1 MGNSSDV
8 SRVLF
13 ITEIDAFFNAIPG
26 AEHRKW
32 GERFAAHVV
41 DGSPIWRIVRVV
53 PVHAP
58 PSTVSQSRASTSASV
73 TAKDGAELVFADE
86 DEDSM
91 SAEDPM
97 AAAIRKALEGGFEM
111 PAKVAPRAPRRPSGI
126 QFDGVDV
133 FEADAFGDASA
144 PGGLVFPSNENEN
157 ENENEDE
164 DGDEDGEDAAS
175 SSAGGSDET
184 DDGGIDLSQYPPGS
198 KVVTDWKGE
207 PMVIT
212 PGDKLPFAS

>member
-1 MGNSSDV
+1 M
-8 SRVLF
+8 F

-58 PSTVSQSRASTSASV
+58 PSNTGSSASQSRASTSAS
-73 TAKDGAELVFADE
+73 DGAELVFADA

-91 SAEDPM
+91 VGEDPM

-126 QFDGVDV
+126 QFDGVET

-144 PGGLVFPSNENEN
+144 PGGLVFPSSNEDENEN
-157 ENENEDE
+157 ENEN
-164 DGDEDGEDAAS
+164 EDGEDAAS

-198 KVVTDWKGE
+198 KVVTNWKGE

>member
-1 MGNSSDV
+1 M
-8 SRVLF
+8 F

-144 PGGLVFPSNENEN
+144 PGGLVFPSSNDDENEN
-157 ENENEDE
+157 GNEDE
-164 DGDEDGEDAAS
+164 DEDGEDAAS

-198 KVVTDWKGE
+198 KVVTDWKGD

>member
-1 MGNSSDV
+1 M
-8 SRVLF
+8 F

-58 PSTVSQSRASTSASV
+58 PSTVSQSRASTSAS
-73 TAKDGAELVFADE
+73 DGAELVFADA

-91 SAEDPM
+91 PAEDPM

-144 PGGLVFPSNENEN
+144 PGGLVFPSSSSDD
-157 ENENEDE
+157 ENEDE
-164 DGDEDGEDAAS
+164 NEDGEDAAS

-212 PGDKLPFAS
+212 PGDKLPFVS

>member
-1 MGNSSDV
+1 MGNWSDV

-26 AEHRKW
+26 AEHRRW

-53 PVHAP
+53 PVHVP
-58 PSTVSQSRASTSASV
+58 PSNTGGSVSQSRASTSAS
-73 TAKDGAELVFADE
+73 DGAELVFADA

-91 SAEDPM
+91 PAEDPM

-157 ENENEDE
+157 ENEDE
-164 DGDEDGEDAAS
+164 NEDGEDAAS

-198 KVVTDWKGE
+198 KVVTDWKGD

-212 PGDKLPFAS
+212 PGDKLPFVS

>member
-1 MGNSSDV
+1 M
-8 SRVLF
+8 F

-41 DGSPIWRIVRVV
+41 DGSPVWRIVRVV

-58 PSTVSQSRASTSASV
+58 PSNTGSTASQSRASTSAS
-73 TAKDGAELVFADE
+73 DGAELVFADE

-91 SAEDPM
+91 PAEDPM

-111 PAKVAPRAPRRPSGI
+111 PAKVTPRAPRRPSGI
-126 QFDGVDV
+126 QFDGVET

-144 PGGLVFPSNENEN
+144 PGGLVFPSS
-157 ENENEDE
+157 NEDE
-164 DGDEDGEDAAS
+164 NEDGEDAAS

-212 PGDKLPFAS
+212 PGDKLPFVS

>member
-1 MGNSSDV
+1 MGKLSDV

-26 AEHRKW
+26 AEHRRW

-53 PVHAP
+53 PVHVP
-58 PSTVSQSRASTSASV
+58 PSNTGSSVSQSRASTSAS
-73 TAKDGAELVFADE
+73 DGAELVFADE
-86 DEDSM
+86 DEDSTVG
-91 SAEDPM
+91 EDPM

-157 ENENEDE
+157 ENEDE
-164 DGDEDGEDAAS
+164 NEDGEDAAS

-198 KVVTDWKGE
+198 KVVTDWKGD

-212 PGDKLPFAS
+212 PGDKLPFVS

>member
-1 MGNSSDV
+1 MSDV

-53 PVHAP
+53 PVHVP
-58 PSTVSQSRASTSASV
+58 PSNTGSTVSQSRASTSASV

-86 DEDSM
+86 DEDSTVG
-91 SAEDPM
+91 EDPM

-157 ENENEDE
+157 ENEDE
-164 DGDEDGEDAAS
+164 NEDGEDAAS

-212 PGDKLPFAS
+212 PGDKLPFVS